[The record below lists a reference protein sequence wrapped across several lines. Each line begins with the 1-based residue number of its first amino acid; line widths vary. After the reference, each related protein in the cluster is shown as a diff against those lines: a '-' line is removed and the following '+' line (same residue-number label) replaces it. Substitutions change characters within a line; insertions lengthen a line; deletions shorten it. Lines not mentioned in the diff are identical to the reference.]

1 MPSCNSYRLTL
12 VSLTLGVGYFFTAA
26 PANHSHCSQKRSL
39 VFPILLFSCISL
51 HWSLREV
58 FISLLAI
65 LWNSAFKCVYLSFSP
80 LPLASLF
87 FSALCKASSD
97 NHFAFLHFFFLGM
110 ILIPAS
116 YTVSRTS
123 VHSSSGT
130 LSDLIP

>member
-1 MPSCNSYRLTL
+1 MPSCNSYRLTR
-12 VSLTLGVGYFFTAA
+12 VSLTLGVGYLFTAA

-65 LWNSAFKCVYLSFSP
+65 LWNSAFRWVYLSLSP
-80 LPLASLF
+80 LPLASFL
-87 FSALCKASSD
+87 FSAVCKISSD
-97 NHFAFLHFFFLGM
+97 NHSCLFAFLFLGM
-110 ILIPAS
+110 VLITAS
-116 YTVSRTS
+116 YTVSRTFLH
-123 VHSSSGT
+123 HSTGT